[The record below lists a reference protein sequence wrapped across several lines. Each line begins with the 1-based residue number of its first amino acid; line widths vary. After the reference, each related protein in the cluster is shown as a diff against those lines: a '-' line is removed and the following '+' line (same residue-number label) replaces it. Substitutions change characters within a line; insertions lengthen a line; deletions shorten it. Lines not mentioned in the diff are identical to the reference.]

1 MFMTHP
7 SPSSPPSP
15 PPKAVGFSNQKGSMF
30 QVKNLFHKSS
40 LSWFL
45 ETHDV
50 FNRVPDRVDSKSQFL

>member
-7 SPSSPPSP
+7 SPSSPPP

-40 LSWFL
+40 LLSWFL

>member
-1 MFMTHP
+1 MFMTRP
-7 SPSSPPSP
+7 SPSSPP

-40 LSWFL
+40 LLSWFL